1 MNQPYS
7 EEYIQV
13 TTTCD
18 KRDAAE
24 RIAQA
29 LVEKKLAACV
39 QVIGPITS
47 IYRWQGKIEQAEE
60 WICFIKSTKKI
71 YPELERAI
79 TAIHPYD
86 TPEIIAVPITAGSS
100 KYLHWLSETVHAE

>member
-18 KRDAAE
+18 KREDAE
-24 RIAQA
+24 RIAHA

-47 IYRWQGKIEQAEE
+47 IYRWQGKVEQAEE
-60 WICFIKSTKKI
+60 WICFIKSTRAI
-71 YPELERAI
+71 YPDLERAI

-86 TPEIIAVPITAGSS
+86 TPEIIAVPIAAGSG
-100 KYLHWLSETVHAE
+100 KYLQWLSENIQA